1 MAKFPT
7 NELAHQ
13 HYNALIAEGLNSD
26 IIHYHPDNVSIVDEQ
41 YLSKLNYGMK
51 ILGVHIGDDIY
62 INNKIENYVTDLKQK
77 ANNLINFKQN
87 QNKFLLLYYCYVP
100 LIDHYL
106 KTTSPS
112 LTVNFCQTFEN
123 LKKSILLSCLNHN
136 AIDNNRWIQ
145 ARLPIN
151 KSGLGMRFSQTVRE
165 TSFVA
170 SVILSY
176 ATMKKFIP
184 EINYLEENDDF
195 FKTFHSAVNK
205 IITCQNKEL
214 NNNDNNN
221 NDIIINNDNNNNNNI
236 NNNND
241 NKLNIRNI
249 MELKSIKNYT
259 IQSKLTK
266 IIDNNKYDN
275 FIKSI
280 HDTRYLSLLTSLND
294 NSCGKWLETVPK
306 NDDLIFTNG
315 QYTVNLC
322 YRLFLDQPY
331 FVPNSICNCNN
342 KPALDSKGLHLSCC
356 PKSGTTIKLHD
367 AFVNEMTKL
376 IKSAGGSART
386 EVTDCLQSLT
396 NNSLQRTDVNYKD
409 PPTSLFSKSLLLDMC
424 IPTIFEGVKSGQIVA
439 VSRKNALIPFRKGLV
454 SYNLKNNKHKKLAND
469 NNYDFLP
476 SIMES
481 PSGRLD
487 QNFKN
492 LLKEIAKKNSEQS
505 LNIKESILYNY
516 YLKRISCVFQKSLSS
531 SFLSRTGQVN
541 GKLSMG
547 AANNYIYKYSFIS
560 DFHKFN

>member
-1 MAKFPT
+1 
-7 NELAHQ
+7 
-13 HYNALIAEGLNSD
+13 
-26 IIHYHPDNVSIVDEQ
+26 
-41 YLSKLNYGMK
+41 
-51 ILGVHIGDDIY
+51 
-62 INNKIENYVTDLKQK
+62 
-77 ANNLINFKQN
+77 
-87 QNKFLLLYYCYVP
+87 
-100 LIDHYL
+100 
-106 KTTSPS
+106 
-112 LTVNFCQTFEN
+112 
-123 LKKSILLSCLNHN
+123 
-136 AIDNNRWIQ
+136 
-145 ARLPIN
+145 
-151 KSGLGMRFSQTVRE
+151 
-165 TSFVA
+165 
-170 SVILSY
+170 
-176 ATMKKFIP
+176 
-184 EINYLEENDDF
+184 
-195 FKTFHSAVNK
+195 
-205 IITCQNKEL
+205 
-214 NNNDNNN
+214 
-221 NDIIINNDNNNNNNI
+221 
-236 NNNND
+236 
-241 NKLNIRNI
+241 
-249 MELKSIKNYT
+249 
-259 IQSKLTK
+259 
-266 IIDNNKYDN
+266 
-275 FIKSI
+275 
-280 HDTRYLSLLTSLND
+280 
-294 NSCGKWLETVPK
+294 
-306 NDDLIFTNG
+306 
-315 QYTVNLC
+315 
-322 YRLFLDQPY
+322 
-331 FVPNSICNCNN
+331 
-342 KPALDSKGLHLSCC
+342 LDSKGLHLSCC
-356 PKSGTTIKLHD
+356 PKSGATIKLHD